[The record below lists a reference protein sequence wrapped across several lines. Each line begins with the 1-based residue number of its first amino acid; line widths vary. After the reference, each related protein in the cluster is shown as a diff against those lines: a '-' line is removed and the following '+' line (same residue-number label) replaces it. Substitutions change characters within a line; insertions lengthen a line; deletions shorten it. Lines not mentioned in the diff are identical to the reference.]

1 MMNKPKIKPEG
12 EICPLDQINF
22 RDILAASPNPIL
34 IVDEALK
41 IIEANNPALDLLE
54 TDRTLLL
61 HQPFCQY
68 FQAVPSP
75 ILSQYESTVK
85 DGGEIEDETLMT
97 GASGT
102 IKHIDLKITRPK
114 MSEYAFFFL
123 RDITSEREK
132 QRNDHMNLHML
143 NNIFQQ
149 AAEGILL
156 FDKEG
161 NIKEVNQAFCKQVS
175 LTKKEVLTKKVISF
189 IPENFQYK
197 LIKIKELL
205 DSGRQARGEIP
216 INHSEGVS
224 VVEFTTTPYVNH
236 ELHMAILRDITEK
249 RQMEI
254 QLKRSEELFK
264 DLFEEAIDA
273 IVLWDQDG
281 SVLRANK
288 SALKI
293 FECSL
298 SEILTKKIEDFVYPL
313 EMSKFESVTSKL
325 REKGEVR
332 DEILFLMP
340 NNQLKHLEF
349 TSKLH
354 SVDGYNMTIFRNVSE
369 RHQMEKSL
377 RESEE
382 RFRKIF
388 EGTLDGM
395 VLTNHSGQVV
405 DANPVALEILSIEK
419 DKLIGSD
426 LKDVFLIKENEDHE
440 YLQYNQKLKE
450 DGQASY
456 IKLKKI
462 DEERHQHLELSSKYN
477 LLSNLNLTVI
487 RDITEEVELQDQ
499 LRKSDTLSV
508 VGELAAGIAH
518 EIRNPMTALKGFI
531 QLLESSM
538 GTDHEM
544 YFHVIKSELQRID
557 SIITE
562 FLILAKPQAVQY
574 QETDLVK
581 IMKDTLEL
589 LNAQA
594 VMHNVQF
601 KEQYATG
608 IPVIFAEPNQLKQV
622 FINIVKNAIEVMPKG
637 GKITIK
643 IEEKGPQKV
652 RISISDEG
660 IGIPKEKIRK
670 LGEPFYTTKERG
682 TGLGLMVTFKI
693 LEEHE
698 GAVDVESELG
708 KGTTFHI
715 DLPCKKG

>member
-1 MMNKPKIKPEG
+1 
-12 EICPLDQINF
+12 
-22 RDILAASPNPIL
+22 
-34 IVDEALK
+34 
-41 IIEANNPALDLLE
+41 
-54 TDRTLLL
+54 
-61 HQPFCQY
+61 
-68 FQAVPSP
+68 
-75 ILSQYESTVK
+75 
-85 DGGEIEDETLMT
+85 
-97 GASGT
+97 
-102 IKHIDLKITRPK
+102 
-114 MSEYAFFFL
+114 
-123 RDITSEREK
+123 
-132 QRNDHMNLHML
+132 MNLHML

-149 AAEGILL
+149 AAEGIIL

-161 NIKEVNQAFCKQVS
+161 HIKEVNQAFCKQVN
-175 LTKKEVLTKKVISF
+175 LQKRDVLNRGVSSF
-189 IPENFQYK
+189 IPENFHHK
-197 LIKIKELL
+197 VVKIKELL
-205 DSGRQARGEIP
+205 DSGRQARGEMP
-216 INHSEGVS
+216 INHSEGIS

-281 SVLRANK
+281 RMLRANR

-293 FECSL
+293 FECTL

-313 EMSKFESVTSKL
+313 EMDKFESVTHELKV
-325 REKGEVR
+325 KGAVR
-332 DEILFLMP
+332 DEVLFLMP

-405 DANPVALEILSIEK
+405 DANPVALKILSIEK
-419 DKLIGSD
+419 DRLIGSD
-426 LKDVFLIKENEDHE
+426 IKDIFMIKENEDDE
-440 YLQYNQKLKE
+440 YHQYQLKLKE
-450 DGQASY
+450 DGHANY
-456 IKLKKI
+456 IKLIKI

-538 GTDHEM
+538 GHDHEM
-544 YFHVIKSELQRID
+544 YFQVIKSELQRID

-574 QETDLVK
+574 QETDLSR

-601 KEQYATG
+601 KERYDGSLPA
-608 IPVIFAEPNQLKQV
+608 IFAEPNQLKQV

-637 GKITIK
+637 GTITISISK
-643 IEEKGPQKV
+643 KDENMV

-660 IGIPKEKIRK
+660 IGIPKEKIKK

-693 LEEHE
+693 VEEHE
-698 GAVDVESELG
+698 GIVEVESELG

-715 DLPCKKG
+715 DFPSKKG

>member
-1 MMNKPKIKPEG
+1 MTNKQTFTPG
-12 EICPLDQINF
+12 EKLNPLDTIDL
-22 RDILAASPNPIL
+22 RVVLAASPNPIL
-34 IVDEALK
+34 IVDKDLS
-41 IIEANNPALDLLE
+41 IVEANSSALDLLE
-54 TDRTLLL
+54 IQENTLL
-61 HQPFCQY
+61 HHSFVQF

-75 ILSQYESTVK
+75 ILSQYENAVIA
-85 DGGEIEDETLMT
+85 GGEIEDETLIT
-97 GASGT
+97 TAAGT
-102 IKHIDLKITRPK
+102 IKHIELKITK
-114 MSEYAFFFL
+114 LNQVEYAFFFL

-156 FDKEG
+156 FDKDG
-161 NIKEVNQAFCKQVS
+161 NIKEANQAFCKQVN
-175 LTKKEVLTKKVISF
+175 LQKREVLNRKVVSF
-189 IPENFQYK
+189 IPENFRFK
-197 LIKIKELL
+197 VVKVKELL
-205 DSGRQARGEIP
+205 DSGRQARGEMP
-216 INHSEGVS
+216 ITHSEGVS

-273 IVLWDQDG
+273 IVLWDHDG
-281 SVLRANK
+281 RVLRANR

-313 EMSKFESVTSKL
+313 EMSKFESVTHELKV
-325 REKGEVR
+325 KGAVR
-332 DEILFLMP
+332 DEVLFLMP

-405 DANPVALEILSIEK
+405 DANPVALKILFTDKE
-419 DKLIGSD
+419 KLIGSD
-426 LKDVFLIKENEDHE
+426 IKDIFMIKENEDVG
-440 YLQYNQKLKE
+440 YQQYQLKLRE
-450 DGQASY
+450 EGQASF
-456 IKLKKI
+456 IKVIKI
-462 DEERHQHLELSSKYN
+462 DEDRHQHLEMSSKYN

-487 RDITEEVELQDQ
+487 RDITEEVELQEQ

-538 GTDHEM
+538 ETDHEM
-544 YFHVIKSELQRID
+544 YFHVIKSELQRIE

-581 IMKDTLEL
+581 IMKETLEL

-601 KEQYATG
+601 KEQYENG
-608 IPVIFAEPNQLKQV
+608 IPAVFAEPNQLKQV
-622 FINIVKNAIEVMPKG
+622 FINIVKNAIEVMQKG
-637 GKITIK
+637 GMISIR
-643 IEEKGPQKV
+643 ISEKNADTV
-652 RISISDEG
+652 RISITDEG
-660 IGIPKEKIRK
+660 MGIPKEKIKK

-693 LEEHE
+693 VEEHE
-698 GAVDVESELG
+698 GTVEVESELG
-708 KGTTFHI
+708 EGTTFHI
-715 DLPCKKG
+715 DVPSMKG

>member
-1 MMNKPKIKPEG
+1 MIKKQTYELEQEPRPSDSIG
-12 EICPLDQINF
+12 F
-22 RDILAASPNPIL
+22 REVLAASPNPIL
-34 IVDEALK
+34 IVDKDLT
-41 IIEANNPALDLLE
+41 IIEANSSAMELLE
-54 TDRTLLL
+54 TEENMLLSESFA
-61 HQPFCQY
+61 QF

-75 ILSQYESTVK
+75 ILSQYEDAVMY
-85 DGGEIEDETLMT
+85 GGVIEDETLMT
-97 GASGT
+97 TAAGN
-102 IKHIDLKITRPK
+102 IKHIELKITK
-114 MSEYAFFFL
+114 LNKSDYAFFFL

-132 QRNDHMNLHML
+132 QRNEHMNLHML

-156 FDKEG
+156 FDREG
-161 NIKEVNQAFCKQVS
+161 NIKEANQAFCRQVN
-175 LTKKEVLTKKVISF
+175 LQKKDVLDRKVISF
-189 IPENFQYK
+189 VPKNFHLK

-205 DSGRQARGEIP
+205 DSGRQARGEMP
-216 INHSEGVS
+216 ITHPEGVS

-281 SVLRANK
+281 RVLRANR

-313 EMSKFESVTSKL
+313 EMAKFESVTHELKA
-325 REKGEVR
+325 KGAVR
-332 DEILFLMP
+332 DEVLFLMP

-405 DANPVALEILSIEK
+405 DANPVALKILSSDK

-426 LKDVFLIKENEDHE
+426 IKDIFMIKENEDEE
-440 YLQYNQKLKE
+440 YLQYQAKLKE
-450 DGQASY
+450 EGQASLL
-456 IKLKKI
+456 KLKKI
-462 DEERHQHLELSSKYN
+462 DEERSQHLELSSKYN

-531 QLLESSM
+531 QLLENNMESE
-538 GTDHEM
+538 HEM
-544 YFHVIKSELQRID
+544 YFHVIKSELQRIE

-574 QETDLVK
+574 QETNLVR

-601 KEQYATG
+601 MERYKRGVPA
-608 IPVIFAEPNQLKQV
+608 VFAEPNQLKQV

-637 GKITIK
+637 GLISIN
-643 IEEKGPQKV
+643 ISEKNADKV
-652 RISISDEG
+652 RISITDEG
-660 IGIPKEKIRK
+660 MGIPKEKIKK

-693 LEEHE
+693 VEEHDGTVE
-698 GAVDVESELG
+698 VESELG

-715 DLPCKKG
+715 DLPSMKG